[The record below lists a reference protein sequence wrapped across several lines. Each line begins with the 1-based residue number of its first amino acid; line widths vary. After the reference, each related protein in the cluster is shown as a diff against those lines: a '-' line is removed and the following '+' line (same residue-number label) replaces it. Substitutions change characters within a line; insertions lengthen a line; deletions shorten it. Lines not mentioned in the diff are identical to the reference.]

1 LISLEQVFECVAC
14 SCWERSLCVAPR
26 YIQYR
31 SHAASKKNAVLQ
43 LSQDVQ
49 FIGGGVWNIP
59 ASEIFAVRGRGRQGC
74 LAGHVA
80 IFDCGG
86 VQSRPKQ

>member
-1 LISLEQVFECVAC
+1 
-14 SCWERSLCVAPR
+14 
-26 YIQYR
+26 
-31 SHAASKKNAVLQ
+31 VLQ

-59 ASEIFAVRGRGRQGC
+59 ASEIFAARGRGRQGR